1 MSPCDIGR
9 LYKRC
14 KWAFISACL
23 PFSNAVLFRFPSNLM
38 SSLPS
43 VQGVRVATPD
53 DLHRISTVAAAAFF
67 SSPTFQFQRPF
78 HQAFPSDTIASYF
91 VQYEAA
97 IEDPLCVVLVAED
110 TLEADEARHVYEAL
124 RGAFSSQPPS
134 QQGIVGVCSIQ
145 LKPDSCYM
153 DQLHQT
159 HKPDSPAANQ
169 HAVDDLRRDQS
180 AEAVAI
186 YNNVTRPA
194 KLKYAGSIRFP
205 QRYPDH
211 QIPGILTA
219 TCASILWQ

>member
-1 MSPCDIGR
+1 MT
-9 LYKRC
+9 
-14 KWAFISACL
+14 
-23 PFSNAVLFRFPSNLM
+23 
-38 SSLPS
+38 SLPS

-97 IEDPLCVVLVAED
+97 IKDPSCVVLVAED
-110 TLEADEARHVYEAL
+110 TLEADEARHVYGAL

-134 QQGIVGVCSIQ
+134 HQAIVGVCSIQ
-145 LKPDSCYM
+145 LKPDSSCI
-153 DQLHQT
+153 DHLHQT
-159 HKPDSPAANQ
+159 HKLDSPAANR
-169 HAVDDLRRDQS
+169 HGVDDLRRDQS

-186 YNNVTRPA
+186 YNKVTRPA

-205 QRYPDH
+205 NYFYIDNQ
-211 QIPGILTA
+211 
-219 TCASILWQ
+219 S